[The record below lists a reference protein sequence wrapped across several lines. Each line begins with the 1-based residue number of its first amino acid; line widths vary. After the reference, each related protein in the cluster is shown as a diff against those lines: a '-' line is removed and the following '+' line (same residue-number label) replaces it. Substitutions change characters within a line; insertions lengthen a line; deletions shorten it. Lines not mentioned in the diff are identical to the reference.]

1 MLEWQTQDVEKDL
14 RRLESKLGRFW
25 TTLEYATASPELLEA
40 YEASERTIRVR
51 EEEGVVIVD

>member
-1 MLEWQTQDVEKDL
+1 MLEWQIQDVEKDL

-25 TTLEYATASPELLEA
+25 TTLEHATASPELLEA